1 MIRWEQL
8 KKNIFQLILI
18 SQLTNTD
25 AFFCVSLPILKAF
38 VFQLFQQLVKVF
50 P

>member
-8 KKNIFQLILI
+8 KKNAFQLILI

-25 AFFCVSLPILKAF
+25 AFFCVSLPILKTLI
-38 VFQLFQQLVKVF
+38 FQLFQQLVKVF